1 MVWLHFGWAF
11 AVGLGSAL
19 ANLVTA
25 DSAQLARWKPW
36 AALAALILITLQGWQ
51 RVRRETPWPRSR
63 GESFRE
69 DFKRTKMA
77 ICAALSAIAW
87 LAGELVRF

>member
-36 AALAALILITLQGWQ
+36 VALAALILITLQGWQ